1 MNEALINK
9 TNKQINKENFWVTF
23 LLIFKSTQASVLAF
37 SPVTTVL
44 FLGIVIYIFNKRQ
57 LRVEKSFFNF
67 SAFYLVIHFIY
78 FFDFGFVDVYLSS
91 YIYLKFLFAYLSIK
105 IVGFTF
111 FKNFQK
117 IVYFGALISIPLF
130 LLQILA
136 YDFLFDTIG
145 LLQKNISLL
154 SFRNDRFAN
163 IFFFTIDGY
172 GAKLRNS
179 GFMWEPKGYANVLIL
194 AMIFNLIRHKFKI
207 TNKQFIVLFIALLTT
222 QSTTGFLI
230 VFIVFPLFYFVNTKK
245 ASKLFFALAAIISL
259 SIISQLGFMLD
270 KIKYELTLT
279 DEYETLVDTK
289 RDYDRTSISL
299 GRVGSFIV
307 DFEDFKRRPIFGYG
321 FQKDE
326 RTQNKWIKLVRVNGF
341 SDLLATYGLVGLVF
355 YGIRYQRFYKILLG
369 YYKLKGT
376 YILLLM
382 TLIIYFASTLT
393 AHPLWMSFL
402 FMRPHNLKNE
412 NIINSISRP

>member
-1 MNEALINK
+1 M
-9 TNKQINKENFWVTF
+9 
-23 LLIFKSTQASVLAF
+23 
-37 SPVTTVL
+37 
-44 FLGIVIYIFNKRQ
+44 
-57 LRVEKSFFNF
+57 
-67 SAFYLVIHFIY
+67 
-78 FFDFGFVDVYLSS
+78 
-91 YIYLKFLFAYLSIK
+91 
-105 IVGFTF
+105 
-111 FKNFQK
+111 
-117 IVYFGALISIPLF
+117 
-130 LLQILA
+130 QILA

-145 LLQKNISLL
+145 LLQKNVSFL

-230 VFIVFPLFYFVNTKK
+230 VFLVFPLFYFVNTKK
-245 ASKLFFALAAIISL
+245 ASKLFFALVAIISISL
-259 SIISQLGFMLD
+259 ISQLGFMLD

-355 YGIRYQRFYKILLG
+355 YFIRYQRFYKTLLG
-369 YYKLKGT
+369 Y
-376 YILLLM
+376 
-382 TLIIYFASTLT
+382 
-393 AHPLWMSFL
+393 
-402 FMRPHNLKNE
+402 
-412 NIINSISRP
+412 

>member
-1 MNEALINK
+1 MNEDLRYRKTRLIK
-9 TNKQINKENFWVTF
+9 KENFWVTL

-37 SPVTTVL
+37 SPLTTVL
-44 FLGIVIYIFNKRQ
+44 FLVILIYIFNKRR
-57 LRVEKSFFNF
+57 LSVDRSFLNF
-67 SAFYLVIHFIY
+67 SALFLVVHFIY
-78 FFDFGFVDVYLSS
+78 FLDFGWVDVYLSF

-105 IVGFTF
+105 IIGFSF
-111 FKNFQK
+111 FENFQK
-117 IVYFGALISIPLF
+117 IVYIGALISLPLF
-130 LLQILA
+130 LVQLLA
-136 YDFLFDTIG
+136 YDFLFDVVG
-145 LLQKNISLL
+145 FLQKNVNAL

-179 GFMWEPKGYANVLIL
+179 GFMWEPKGFANVLIL
-194 AMIFNLIRHKFKI
+194 AITFNLVRNKFKI
-207 TNKQFIVLFIALLTT
+207 ISKQIIILFIALLTT
-222 QSTTGFLI
+222 QSTTGFI
-230 VFIVFPLFYFVNTKK
+230 VVFTILPLFYIVNTK
-245 ASKLFFALAAIISL
+245 ASNKIFFALVTIISVSL
-259 SIISQLGFMLD
+259 ISQLGFMLD

-279 DEYETLVDTK
+279 EEYETLIDTK

-307 DFEDFKRRPIFGYG
+307 DFEDFKKKPIFGYG

-341 SDLLATYGLVGLVF
+341 SDLLATYGIFGLLF
-355 YGIRYQRFYKILLG
+355 YFIRYKRFYEILLG
-369 YYKLKGT
+369 HYNLNGT
-376 YILLLM
+376 YILLIM